1 MNDKRLIQDL
11 PAVRLL
17 CVEDNP
23 DDFELLTLAL
33 ERAAPGRT
41 WQLERVEDAA
51 GLAQALA
58 ADPPDV
64 VLCDYHLPLFTPQEA
79 LAQLQALQ
87 QPVPLVLVTRAIGE
101 EAAVEMLR
109 AGARDYVTKDR
120 LATLPPV
127 IDRVLA
133 EREQAREK
141 ERLSAQL
148 ETAYR
153 RLQTLSARLVAAQE
167 RERDHLSHVLHD
179 ELAQTLAGMV
189 IHLHAARASADPAQV
204 QAHTDTAIRMTQGA
218 IERLKSMSF
227 NLRPAQLD
235 LLGLAA
241 TLETLVDKEAA
252 AAGLKATV
260 QARGR
265 EPAGL
270 GDKAAIAVRL
280 VQQALH
286 NVTRHADARRVWIR
300 VHFLPGGRLCLLV
313 ADDGHSTDATRL
325 RGEPGHGNLF
335 PGLHGLVEMADL
347 AGGRLRVRTCAGR
360 GVAVRAML

>member
-1 MNDKRLIQDL
+1 MNYKRPIQDP
-11 PAVRLL
+11 PAIRLL

-23 DDFELLTLAL
+23 DDFELMALAL
-33 ERAAPGRT
+33 DRAAPGRR
-41 WQLERVEDAA
+41 WQLQRVEDAA
-51 GLAQALA
+51 GMGQAL

-64 VLCDYHLPLFTPQEA
+64 VLCDYHLPRFSPREA
-79 LAQLQALQ
+79 LATLRQAGSTA
-87 QPVPLVLVTRAIGE
+87 PLVLVTRAIGE
-101 EAAVEMLR
+101 DAAVEMLR

-120 LATLPPV
+120 LATLPQV

-133 EREQAREK
+133 ERDQARER

-153 RLQTLSARLVAAQE
+153 RLQSLSARLVAAQE

-189 IHLHAARASADPAQV
+189 IHLHAARASADPAQA

-218 IERLKSMSF
+218 IEQLKSVSF
-227 NLRPAQLD
+227 SLRPAQLD
-235 LLGLAA
+235 LLGLVP

-252 AAGLKATV
+252 AAGLEASV
-260 QARGR
+260 RSRGQ

-270 GDKAAIAVRL
+270 GDKAAVAVRL

-286 NVTRHADARRVWIR
+286 NVTRHAQARRVWVR
-300 VHFLPGGRLCLLV
+300 VRFLPGGRIGLLV
-313 ADDGHSTDATRL
+313 ADDGESVDHERL

-347 AGGRLRVRTCAGR
+347 AGGQLRVRTCASR

>member
-1 MNDKRLIQDL
+1 MNYPK
-11 PAVRLL
+11 PTEAPKVVRLL

-23 DDFELLTLAL
+23 DDFELMALAL
-33 ERAAPGRT
+33 ERAAPQRR
-41 WQLERVEDAA
+41 WQLRRVDEAA
-51 GLAQALA
+51 GFTEALA
-58 ADPPDV
+58 AEPPCV
-64 VLCDYHLPLFTPQEA
+64 VLCDYHLPRFTPQEA
-79 LAQLQALQ
+79 LALLQAWA
-87 QPVPLVLVTRAIGE
+87 PSVPLVLVTRAIGE

-120 LATLPPV
+120 LATLPQV

-133 EREQAREK
+133 ERDQALEK
-141 ERLSAQL
+141 ERLAAQL

-153 RLQTLSARLVAAQE
+153 RLQSLSARLVAAQE
-167 RERDHLSHVLHD
+167 REKDHLSHVLHD

-189 IHLHAARASADPAQV
+189 IHLHAARASAEPAQA
-204 QAHTDTAIRMTQGA
+204 QAHMDTAIRMTQGA
-218 IERLKSMSF
+218 IDRLKSVSF

-235 LLGLAA
+235 LLGLVA

-260 QARGR
+260 VARGR

-270 GDKAAIAVRL
+270 GDKAAVAVRL

-286 NVTRHADARRVWIR
+286 NVTRHAHARRVWIR
-300 VHFLPGGRLCLLV
+300 VHFLPDGRLGLLV
-313 ADDGHSTDATRL
+313 ADDGDDTDPARL

-347 AGGRLRVRTCAGR
+347 AGGRLRVRTCEGR